1 MNRAASRRWTKI
13 VASLFLGAVLASGTG
28 CSLNLGPFTSIAK
41 GAYNLFAIMFNAGL
55 GGTTSVTN

>member
-1 MNRAASRRWTKI
+1 M
-13 VASLFLGAVLASGTG
+13 
-28 CSLNLGPFTSIAK
+28 NLGPFTSIAK